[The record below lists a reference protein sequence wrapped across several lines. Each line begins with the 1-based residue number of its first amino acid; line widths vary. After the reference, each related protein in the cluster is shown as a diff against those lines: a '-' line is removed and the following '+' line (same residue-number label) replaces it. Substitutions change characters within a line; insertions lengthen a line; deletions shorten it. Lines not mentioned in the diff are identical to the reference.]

1 MDNFII
7 NKIIDDHIFYFKGTR
22 DDPEID
28 IFNCKKTG
36 AFVLDKIKKNL

>member
-1 MDNFII
+1 MDYFII
-7 NKIIDDHIFYFKGTR
+7 NKIIDDPIFYFKGTR